1 LQLDLD
7 KIFSFPLDDFQQQAI
22 AALNED
28 KSVVVC
34 APTGSGKTVIGEYAI
49 HRAIAQG
56 KRVFYTTP
64 LKALSNQKLRDFS
77 NTFGKKNVGLITGD
91 TIINAQATIVVMT
104 TEIFRNMLYE
114 TPIGQVGTSLN
125 NVTTVILDECHYI
138 SNRGRGTVWEES
150 IIYCPSEVQIVA
162 LSATIGNPEIFTAWI
177 NKTRHAAHED
187 HPESKTHRCEL
198 VDSDHRPVPLKF
210 FYSNKKGLFPLF
222 DDKGEK
228 MNVKLRSRDNAGQ
241 GKRRKRRREDCP
253 SLFTIVRQLRQQD
266 LLPAIYIIFSRRGC
280 DRSVTQLDD
289 MTLVSPEEA
298 KLLEATL
305 LNFFLDDQPKIQ
317 EKLLDQCEDIPEF
330 KALLLDFIAKNPFST
345 EKIFAYLAE
354 DPDLKKQLWE
364 ALATASKFAR
374 PEQVEP
380 LLRGIAA
387 HHAGILPAWKEL
399 VEKLF
404 EMGLV
409 KLVFATSTLAAGI
422 NMPARTTVISALS
435 KRGDDGHRLLTPS
448 EFLQMAGRAGR
459 RGMDTVGYVVTVEGQ
474 FEGAKEATRLA
485 LSDAEPLRS
494 WFTPSYG
501 MVLNLL
507 QKHTLEE
514 SKELLSRSFAEY
526 QVQENLSP
534 EQEAI
539 AELTTEI
546 AHIDIDLANI
556 PEKQF
561 SRYSKLKERLKEEER
576 LLSILTDQAEAE
588 NKKMLAPILEA
599 LPFGSILHLKGK
611 HVRVTEAVTAVLVDR
626 LGEVDKAVNLL
637 CLGEDKRWYL
647 VDYNDVVAL
656 NEGLYPAEKLE
667 QIPLPAEETLTIGK
681 NAKIDKEANPLV
693 AAIAEY
699 TLPLVE
705 SPEVESQRQRTEAVK
720 AQFAESPLSK
730 LDKPGKLLK
739 RHRRRQDLLKEL
751 NRRQTLYRQHSS
763 KRSYYWQDF
772 LNLIQV
778 LQDFNAL
785 DNHKPT
791 VLGRAAATIRGENE
805 LWLAFCLM
813 SGQLNKLAPE
823 HLAAAVCAII
833 SEPPRPDSW
842 TDYPQPQEV
851 LEVLGIR
858 KKDQGQNPVSLW
870 ELRRQLYQV
879 QKHCGVTMPVWL
891 ESKFVGLIEQWALGV
906 EWTDLCESTSL
917 DEGDIVRMLRRTV
930 DVLLQIPQ
938 IPEIKPELMRSANAA
953 VAKMKRFPV

>member
-1 LQLDLD
+1 MQLNLEE
-7 KIFSFPLDDFQQQAI
+7 IFPFQLDDFQQQAI
-22 AALNED
+22 AALDAD

-56 KRVFYTTP
+56 QRVFYTTP

-77 NTFGKKNVGLITGD
+77 ETFGKEHVGLITGD

-125 NVTTVILDECHYI
+125 NVSTVILDECHYI

-177 NKTRHAAHED
+177 NRTRLAAHED
-187 HPESKTHRCEL
+187 HPESEVHRCQL

-210 FYSNKKGLFPLF
+210 FFSNKKGLFPLF
-222 DDKGEK
+222 DKSGSK
-228 MNVKLRSRDNAGQ
+228 MNPKLRSRDNAPQ
-241 GKRRKRRREDCP
+241 GKRKKRRREDCP
-253 SLFTIVRQLRQQD
+253 SLFAIVRQLRQQD

-289 MTLVSPEEA
+289 VTLVTPEEG
-298 KLLEATL
+298 KLIEATL
-305 LNFFLDDQPKIQ
+305 LHFFLDSQPKLQ
-317 EKLLDQCEDIPEF
+317 EKILEQCDELPEL
-330 KALLLDFIAKNPFST
+330 KTLLLDFIAKNPFST
-345 EKIFAYLAE
+345 EKLVDYLQANLE
-354 DPDLKKQLWE
+354 LRQQLWE
-364 ALATASKFAR
+364 FFGKESKFAR
-374 PEQVEP
+374 PGQIEP
-380 LLRGIAA
+380 LLRGLAA

-404 EMGLV
+404 EMNLV
-409 KLVFATSTLAAGI
+409 KLVFATATLAAGI

-435 KRGDDGHRLLTPS
+435 KRSDDGHRMLTPS
-448 EFLQMAGRAGR
+448 ELLQMAGRAGR
-459 RGMDTVGYVVTVEGQ
+459 RGMDKVGHVVTVETP
-474 FEGAKEATRLA
+474 FEGSKEAARLA
-485 LSDAEPLRS
+485 LADSEPLRS

-507 QKHTLEE
+507 QKHSLEE

-526 QVQENLSP
+526 QVQEKLSP
-534 EQEAI
+534 EQDAI

-546 AHIDIDLANI
+546 ARIDIDLASI
-556 PEKQF
+556 SEKEF
-561 SRYSKLKERLKEEER
+561 NRYSKLKERLKEEER
-576 LLSILTDQAEAE
+576 LLRILQDQAEVE
-588 NKKMLAPILEA
+588 TKKMLAPIIET
-599 LPFGSILHLKGK
+599 LPLGSILHLKGK
-611 HVRVTEAVTAVLVDR
+611 NIRVKDPVTAVLVEQLEDGDR
-626 LGEVDKAVNLL
+626 PTML
-637 CLGEDKRWYL
+637 CLGTDKRWYQ
-647 VDYNDVVAL
+647 VTANDVAAL
-656 NEGLYPAEKLE
+656 NEGLYPADKLE
-667 QIPLPAEETLTIGK
+667 QIPLPVDETLKLGK
-681 NAKIDKEANPLV
+681 NSKIDKEAYPLV
-693 AAIAEY
+693 KLIDDYIAE
-699 TLPLVE
+699 LIE
-705 SPEVESQRQRTEAVK
+705 APEVAAQRQRMEAVK
-720 AQFAESPLSK
+720 AQFAASPLSK
-730 LDKPGKLLK
+730 MDKPGKLLK
-739 RHRRRQDLLKEL
+739 RHQRRKELLKEL

-785 DNHKPT
+785 NDYTPT

-805 LWLAFCLM
+805 LWLALCLM

-823 HLAAAVCAII
+823 HLAAAICAII
-833 SEPPRPDSW
+833 SEPPRGDSW
-842 TDYPQPQEV
+842 TDYPQPQPV

-879 QKHCGVTMPVWL
+879 QKHSGVTMPVWL
-891 ESKFVGLIEQWALGV
+891 ESKFVGLVEQWALGAD
-906 EWTDLCESTSL
+906 WTELCESTSL

-930 DVLLQIPQ
+930 DVLWQIPQ
-938 IPEIKPELMRSANAA
+938 IPEIEPELMRTAKTA
-953 VAKMKRFPV
+953 VKKMKRFPV

>member
-1 LQLDLD
+1 MQLDLQE
-7 KIFSFPLDDFQQQAI
+7 IFPFQLDGFQQEAI
-22 AALNED
+22 AALDAD

-77 NTFGKKNVGLITGD
+77 ETFGQEAVGLITGD
-91 TIINAQATIVVMT
+91 TIVNAQATIVVMT

-125 NVTTVILDECHYI
+125 NVSTVILDECHYI

-162 LSATIGNPEIFTAWI
+162 LSATIGNPEIFTEWI
-177 NKTRHAAHED
+177 NRTRIAAHED
-187 HPESKTHRCEL
+187 HPESEIHRCQL

-210 FYSNKKGLFPLF
+210 FYSNKRGLFPLF
-222 DDKGEK
+222 DKSGSK
-228 MNVKLRSRDNAGQ
+228 MNPKLRSRDNAPQ

-253 SLFTIVRQLRQQD
+253 SLFTIVRQLRKND
-266 LLPAIYIIFSRRGC
+266 FLPAIYIIFSRRGC

-289 MTLVSPEEA
+289 VTLVTPEEA
-298 KLLEATL
+298 KLLSATL
-305 LNFFLDDQPKIQ
+305 LHFFLDNQPKLQ
-317 EKLLDQCEDIPEF
+317 EKILTVSGQLPTLNRLF
-330 KALLLDFIAKNPFST
+330 TDFIAKNPFST
-345 EKIFAYLAE
+345 EKLVDYLDDNVE
-354 DPDLKKQLWE
+354 LKQQIWE
-364 ALATASKFAR
+364 FLGKEAKFAR
-374 PEQVEP
+374 PGQVEP

-409 KLVFATSTLAAGI
+409 KLVFATATLAAGI
-422 NMPARTTVISALS
+422 NMPARTTIISALS
-435 KRGDDGHRLLTPS
+435 KRSDEGHRMLTPS

-459 RGMDTVGYVVTVEGQ
+459 RGMDEVGHVVTVETQ
-474 FEGAKEATRLA
+474 FEGAKEAARLA
-485 LSDAEPLRS
+485 LADSEALRS

-526 QVQENLSP
+526 QVQQKLSP

-546 AHIDIDLANI
+546 AHIDIGLASI
-556 PEKQF
+556 PTKEF
-561 SRYSKLKERLKEEER
+561 DRYSKLKERLKEEER
-576 LLSILTDQAEAE
+576 LLRILRDQAEVE
-588 NKKMLAPILEA
+588 TKKMLAPIIET
-599 LPFGSILHLKGK
+599 LPLGSILHLKGK
-611 HVRVTEAVTAVLVDR
+611 NIRVKDPLTVVLVDR
-626 LGEVDKAVNLL
+626 FDELDVPTLL
-637 CLGEDKRWYL
+637 CLGTDKRWYY
-647 VDYNDVVAL
+647 VTANDVAAL
-656 NEGLYPAEKLE
+656 NEGLYPAEKRE
-667 QIPLPAEETLTIGK
+667 QIPLPVDEELKLGK
-681 NAKIDKEANPLV
+681 NGKIDAEANPLV
-693 AAIAEY
+693 KLIDEYAAELIEA
-699 TLPLVE
+699 
-705 SPEVESQRQRTEAVK
+705 PEVLAQRQRMEAVQ
-720 AQFAESPLSK
+720 AQFAASPLSK
-730 LDKPGKLLK
+730 QDKPGKLLK
-739 RHRRRQDLLKEL
+739 RHQRRKEL
-751 NRRQTLYRQHSS
+751 QKELHRRQTLYRQHSS

-785 DNHKPT
+785 EQYKPT
-791 VLGRAAATIRGENE
+791 TLGRAAATIRGENE
-805 LWLAFCLM
+805 LWLALCLL
-813 SGQLNKLAPE
+813 SGQMNNLAPE

-833 SEPPRPDSW
+833 SEPPRGDSW
-842 TDYPQPQEV
+842 TDYPQPSPV

-858 KKDQGQNPVSLW
+858 KKDQGHNPVSLW

-879 QKHCGVTMPVWL
+879 QKHSGVTMPVWL
-891 ESKFVGLIEQWALGV
+891 ESKFVGLIEQWALGID
-906 EWTDLCESTSL
+906 WTELCESTSL

-938 IPEIKPELMRSANAA
+938 IPDIDPVLITTAKAA
-953 VAKMKRFPV
+953 VQKMKRFPV